1 METKQLDT
9 SLQPESIKGAL
20 KASLVVHVL
29 IVLFFTVDAVF
40 FTDEPIAFNKAI
52 RVDMVGLPDKVPT
65 EAPPAPEAKAPPKL
79 PDAKPAEVTPPKPP
93 EPKKQVLSP
102 KLKDPEAINLEK
114 TKSKE
119 NAALQKL
126 KQMEAMEKL
135 KEDMANDAKKKA
147 AVAAASYKGN
157 ELSAGTELTGLN
169 KIQADTYLADVNKH
183 MRQFWSLPEYLKH
196 RNLEASVLVR
206 FDQSGN
212 ILSKSIAKS
221 SGNPAFDELVIETV
235 EKSSPV
241 PAPPAKFA
249 KISTVQGFLF
259 NFSE

>member
-1 METKQLDT
+1 
-9 SLQPESIKGAL
+9 
-20 KASLVVHVL
+20 
-29 IVLFFTVDAVF
+29 
-40 FTDEPIAFNKAI
+40 
-52 RVDMVGLPDKVPT
+52 MVGLPDKIPS
-65 EAPPAPEAKAPPKL
+65 EAPPAPKAESPRPELPKPEAA
-79 PDAKPAEVTPPKPP
+79 VKPP
-93 EPKKQVLSP
+93 EPKKQALSP
-102 KLKDPEAINLEK
+102 KMKDPEAINLER

-126 KQMEAMEKL
+126 KQMEAFEKL
-135 KEDMANDAKKKA
+135 KDEMANEAKKKA
-147 AVAAASYKGN
+147 AVAAATYKGN

-206 FDQSGN
+206 FDQNGN
-212 ILSKSIAKS
+212 ILSKSISKS
-221 SGNPAFDELVIETV
+221 SGNPAFDELVIGTV